1 MSETDRHA
9 SDTAQQAHVHKHEH
23 RHGHKH
29 SYDYLIVGSGFGG
42 SVCAHRL
49 TEKGYRVAVMEQGK
63 RWTPDNMPRS
73 NWRLS
78 RWLWRPMLG
87 LRGFFTMSF
96 FRHVIV
102 LHGNAVGGGSIT
114 YAQTL
119 LVPPDRVWDNGQ
131 WAGLNDWHAVMPA
144 HYATAKQM
152 LGVTTNR
159 IIAPADHHLKRMA
172 AVAGCEDT
180 WYPTEVGIFFG
191 PEGES
196 GTPAAGSAHADPY
209 FDGEGPERHS
219 CIGCGGC
226 MMGCRH
232 GAKNSLDK
240 NYLYLAEKHG
250 AQVHA
255 ETKVIDVVPLN
266 GKADGADGYVV
277 TTVPST
283 FSGLYLGLGKRRVT
297 CQSIVFAGSSLGT
310 QELLFHLRD
319 RGSLPNISNALGKR
333 VRTNAESLISC
344 RMPDSH
350 DDMSKGIAIGSGIHI
365 DEHTHIEAT
374 RYPAGSDFM
383 GLLFT
388 AMARGKPG
396 WTRPFSW
403 LKAMAKVVAA
413 NPRRAL
419 KFQLPW
425 GFAKETIIFLCMQT
439 ADGHLNMTLKRLWYW
454 PLRKALV
461 TEGKR
466 IPTFIPEANDF
477 VTRGAEAIG
486 AIPGSSIPEILFNI
500 PTTAHCMGGAAM
512 AASPEDGVCDGQNRV
527 FHYRNML
534 ICDSSMLAANLGVN
548 PSLTITALAEHAM
561 SHIPRK
567 D

>member
-1 MSETDRHA
+1 MSDTDRHA
-9 SDTAQQAHVHKHEH
+9 SDTAQQTHAHKHGHKHEH
-23 RHGHKH
+23 D
-29 SYDYLIVGSGFGG
+29 YDYLIVGSGFGG

-119 LVPPDRVWDNGQ
+119 LVPPGRVWDNGQ

-172 AVAGCEDT
+172 EVAGCEDT

-196 GTPAAGSAHADPY
+196 ATPAAGSAHADPY
-209 FDGEGPERHS
+209 FAGEGPERHS

-266 GKADGADGYVV
+266 GKADGADGYAV

-283 FSGLYLGLGKRRVT
+283 FAGLYLGLGKRRVT

-319 RGSLPNISNALGKR
+319 KGSLPNISNALGKR

-344 RMPDSH
+344 RMPDSP

-403 LKAMAKVVAA
+403 LSAMAKLFLA
-413 NPRRAL
+413 NPLRAL
-419 KFQLPW
+419 RFQLPW

-439 ADGHLNMTLKRLWYW
+439 ADGHLDMTLKRLWYW
-454 PLRKALV
+454 PFRKALV

-477 VTRGAEAIG
+477 VTRGAKAIG

-512 AASPEDGVCDGQNRV
+512 AASPRGRRLRWPESRLPLPQ
-527 FHYRNML
+527 
-534 ICDSSMLAANLGVN
+534 
-548 PSLTITALAEHAM
+548 HA
-561 SHIPRK
+561 
-567 D
+567 DL

>member
-1 MSETDRHA
+1 MSETDP
-9 SDTAQQAHVHKHEH
+9 AQQAHAHK
-23 RHGHKH
+23 HGHKH
-29 SYDYLIVGSGFGG
+29 GHDYDYLIVGSGFGG

-63 RWTPDNMPRS
+63 RWTPNNMPRS

-172 AVAGCEDT
+172 EVAGCEDT

-196 GTPAAGSAHADPY
+196 ATSAAGSAHADPY
-209 FDGEGPERHS
+209 FAGEGPERHS

-250 AQVHA
+250 A
-255 ETKVIDVVPLN
+255 
-266 GKADGADGYVV
+266 
-277 TTVPST
+277 
-283 FSGLYLGLGKRRVT
+283 
-297 CQSIVFAGSSLGT
+297 
-310 QELLFHLRD
+310 
-319 RGSLPNISNALGKR
+319 
-333 VRTNAESLISC
+333 
-344 RMPDSH
+344 
-350 DDMSKGIAIGSGIHI
+350 
-365 DEHTHIEAT
+365 
-374 RYPAGSDFM
+374 
-383 GLLFT
+383 
-388 AMARGKPG
+388 
-396 WTRPFSW
+396 
-403 LKAMAKVVAA
+403 
-413 NPRRAL
+413 
-419 KFQLPW
+419 
-425 GFAKETIIFLCMQT
+425 
-439 ADGHLNMTLKRLWYW
+439 
-454 PLRKALV
+454 
-461 TEGKR
+461 
-466 IPTFIPEANDF
+466 
-477 VTRGAEAIG
+477 
-486 AIPGSSIPEILFNI
+486 
-500 PTTAHCMGGAAM
+500 
-512 AASPEDGVCDGQNRV
+512 
-527 FHYRNML
+527 
-534 ICDSSMLAANLGVN
+534 
-548 PSLTITALAEHAM
+548 
-561 SHIPRK
+561 
-567 D
+567 